1 MRGRSTQGCPS
12 GDSRPLHEA
21 RGWQIGWKPDR
32 QSLADDAHLEERLG
46 VGYLDGR
53 SEERYRLSMTEW
65 MDGSEAHLVERFER
79 VEAIES

>member
-12 GDSRPLHEA
+12 GDGSP
-21 RGWQIGWKPDR
+21 GTDR
-32 QSLADDAHLEERLG
+32 QSLADDPQLQERLG

-53 SEERYRLSMTEW
+53 SEERYRLSMSEW